1 MKQDICSW
9 IQLADTM
16 TVTYTG
22 YYIRSISA
30 EKTGDG
36 ETLFVDAAYRK
47 AGIGTALVTWGLAW
61 MDSPATVRK
70 RISAWAF
77 YRKSGFYPR
86 MTLLEQ
92 KTDPD

>member
-1 MKQDICSW
+1 M
-9 IQLADTM
+9 
-16 TVTYTG
+16 
-22 YYIRSISA
+22 
-30 EKTGDG
+30 G
-36 ETLFVDAAYRK
+36 EVESPFGDAAYRPV
-47 AGIGTALVTWGLAW
+47 GIRTALVTRGLAR

-70 RISAWAF
+70 RIFRWAF